1 MSKKIVAI
9 TACAAGIA
17 HTYMAAESLE
27 KAGKERNDSVRVE
40 TQGSVGAEN
49 VLTEA
54 EIKEADVV
62 IIATDIDVDLSRF
75 AGKRLLKAK
84 SIDAIKDA
92 SGLIDRALKEA
103 TLYGEKGSKAGNIT
117 LGKTENPIIKH
128 IMSGISYMIPMCI
141 AAGLLLAIANVFAFQ
156 KDDLGRIVKWGF
168 DNSTF
173 MGYFMSKLFAL
184 GQIGFKLMIPLFA
197 GFVAKSIADKPAIA
211 PAMIGAYI
219 ANDPEFLGTETG
231 GGFIAAII
239 VAFIVGYFVKALKK
253 LNGLRFFNL

>member
-92 SGLIDRALKEA
+92 SGLID
-103 TLYGEKGSKAGNIT
+103 
-117 LGKTENPIIKH
+117 
-128 IMSGISYMIPMCI
+128 
-141 AAGLLLAIANVFAFQ
+141 
-156 KDDLGRIVKWGF
+156 
-168 DNSTF
+168 
-173 MGYFMSKLFAL
+173 
-184 GQIGFKLMIPLFA
+184 
-197 GFVAKSIADKPAIA
+197 
-211 PAMIGAYI
+211 
-219 ANDPEFLGTETG
+219 
-231 GGFIAAII
+231 
-239 VAFIVGYFVKALKK
+239 
-253 LNGLRFFNL
+253 